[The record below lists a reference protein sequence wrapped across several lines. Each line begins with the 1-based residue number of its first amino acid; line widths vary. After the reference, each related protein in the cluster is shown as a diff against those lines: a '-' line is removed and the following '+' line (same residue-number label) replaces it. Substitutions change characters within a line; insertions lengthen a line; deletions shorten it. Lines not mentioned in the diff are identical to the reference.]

1 VIHELTVDELKAQ
14 LDAGERPLIIDVREG
29 WELELCKLDG
39 IVHIPLGQLPE
50 RYGELDAERPT
61 IIMCRSGGRSMQAA
75 RFLEGCGFRSVTNL
89 TGGILAWAERIDRSM
104 SPY

>member
-1 VIHELTVDELKAQ
+1 MIHELTVDELKAQ

-50 RYGELDAERPT
+50 R
-61 IIMCRSGGRSMQAA
+61 
-75 RFLEGCGFRSVTNL
+75 
-89 TGGILAWAERIDRSM
+89 
-104 SPY
+104 